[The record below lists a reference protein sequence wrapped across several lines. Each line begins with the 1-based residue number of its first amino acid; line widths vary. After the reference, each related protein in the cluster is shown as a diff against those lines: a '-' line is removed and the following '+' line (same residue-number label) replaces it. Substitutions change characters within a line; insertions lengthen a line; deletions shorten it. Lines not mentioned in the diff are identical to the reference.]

1 MMEKITKI
9 AENNVEVFKEVT
21 VKDIKDT
28 DKIILEYSESYG
40 QSKIDDQLTKVNQE
54 LIDANN
60 LDEKQYKTDL
70 ISKTQSKINRIIAVL
85 KSADTVTKTDKDGK
99 SFLMYDKEIMGNLDN
114 VGVGTESLNQ
124 AKKELEENNLF
135 NEKTYKQK
143 LIDDAQEKIDR
154 LNLIQTEMDK

>member
-1 MMEKITKI
+1 MEKIIKI
-9 AENNVEVFKEVT
+9 AENNIEVFKEVT

-135 NEKTYKQK
+135 NEKTYK
-143 LIDDAQEKIDR
+143 
-154 LNLIQTEMDK
+154 